1 MPRNRRWMTLRLL
14 ALAACFAVVLC
25 ALPGFKR
32 ANLTAHANG
41 SQPGSMQDAQAT
53 QPSACKGM
61 LAQPDVLKQ
70 TLLRVPHYQK
80 TYLLLVG
87 PKAQGTVTSAT
98 SPGLADLA
106 VEINDEPSAIAITED
121 LNLKNVTRVPVT
133 GQSPVQP
140 LVDLAAGKTD
150 GAIMWGPLAGMGMI
164 DLGLEDKVSVFS
176 VDRPKDSPPAF
187 AGQPTLQSDACAA
200 AIADDL
206 DSFGV
211 LPAELLVPVNLRS
224 MLNTPTPV
232 FSMDNARQGGQV
244 FQQVCARC
252 HGPNAIWDPALA
264 PVNLLKSIRRF
275 QFIGFKYIVMNGRAQ
290 KGMPPLRGT
299 VTEDQIALIFQY
311 LQARSKNE
319 LTASSK

>member
-1 MPRNRRWMTLRLL
+1 MPRNRPWMTLRLL
-14 ALAACFAVVLC
+14 ALAACLAVVLC
-25 ALPGFKR
+25 VLPGFKR

-41 SQPGSMQDAQAT
+41 SRPGTVQDAQAT

-61 LAQPDVLKQ
+61 LAEPDVLKQ

-80 TYLLLVG
+80 TYLLLVS
-87 PKAQGTVTSAT
+87 AQGKITSAT

-106 VEINDEPSAIAITED
+106 VEINDEPSAVAITQD
-121 LNLKNVTRVPVT
+121 LHLKNVTRVPAT

-150 GAIMWGPLAGMGMI
+150 GAILWGPLAGIGMI

-176 VDRPKDSPPAF
+176 VDRPKDPPPAF
-187 AGQPTLQSDACAA
+187 AGQPTVQADACAA

-211 LPAELLVPVNLRS
+211 LPAELLVPVYIRS

-232 FSMDNARQGGQV
+232 FSMQNARQGGQV

-275 QFIGFKYIVMNGRAQ
+275 QFIGFRYIVMNGRAQ